1 MTVLELME
9 RAGTKETTL
18 ATAWIKDAIHLIQSS
33 TSERTK
39 VVKYNVID
47 GERDGRAGIKWIGM
61 IAKKFCF
68 QIHDVICSCK
78 CNINLYRIGTNPINI
93 KNKNSNTICLSIN

>member
-1 MTVLELME
+1 MTILELME

-18 ATAWIKDAIHLIQSS
+18 AIAWLKDAMHLIQSS

-47 GERDGRAGIKWIGM
+47 GERDYLIPQDLVAIKSIS
-61 IAKKFCF
+61 IKDTNDSKYKK
-68 QIHDVICSCK
+68 IR
-78 CNINLYRIGTNPINI
+78 RIVQDLVVKEDTDPE
-93 KNKNSNTICLSIN
+93 

>member
-9 RAGTKETTL
+9 RVGTKETTL
-18 ATAWIKDAIHLIQSS
+18 ALAWIKDAMHLIQSS

-47 GERDGRAGIKWIGM
+47 GERDYLIPQDLVSIKPIS
-61 IAKKFCF
+61 IKDTNDKKYKKIRRIV
-68 QIHDVICSCK
+68 QDLVIK
-78 CNINLYRIGTNPINI
+78 EDTEPE
-93 KNKNSNTICLSIN
+93 

>member
-18 ATAWIKDAIHLIQSS
+18 AVAWIKDAIHLIESS
-33 TSERTK
+33 TTDRTK

-47 GERDGRAGIKWIGM
+47 GERDYLLPEDLISIESISIKDTND
-61 IAKKFCF
+61 KKYKKIRRIV
-68 QIHDVICSCK
+68 QDLVIK
-78 CNINLYRIGTNPINI
+78 EDTDPE
-93 KNKNSNTICLSIN
+93 

>member
-9 RAGTKETTL
+9 RVGTKETTL
-18 ATAWIKDAIHLIQSS
+18 ALAWIKDAVHLIQSS

-47 GERDGRAGIKWIGM
+47 GERDYLIPQDLVSIKSIS
-61 IAKKFCF
+61 IKDTNDKKYKK
-68 QIHDVICSCK
+68 IR
-78 CNINLYRIGTNPINI
+78 RIVQDLVVKEDTEPE
-93 KNKNSNTICLSIN
+93 

>member
-9 RAGTKETTL
+9 RVGTKETTL
-18 ATAWIKDAIHLIQSS
+18 AIAWLKDAMHLIQSS

-47 GERDGRAGIKWIGM
+47 GERDYLIPQDLVAIKSIS
-61 IAKKFCF
+61 IKDTNDKKYKKIRRIV
-68 QIHDVICSCK
+68 QDLVIK
-78 CNINLYRIGTNPINI
+78 EDTDPE
-93 KNKNSNTICLSIN
+93 

>member
-9 RAGTKETTL
+9 RVGTKETTL
-18 ATAWIKDAIHLIQSS
+18 ALAWIKDAVHLIQSS

-47 GERDGRAGIKWIGM
+47 GERDYLIPQDLVSIKSIS
-61 IAKKFCF
+61 IKDTNDKKYKK
-68 QIHDVICSCK
+68 IR
-78 CNINLYRIGTNPINI
+78 RIVEDLVVKEDTDPE
-93 KNKNSNTICLSIN
+93 

>member
-9 RAGTKETTL
+9 RAGTKETSL
-18 ATAWIKDAIHLIQSS
+18 ALAWLKDAMHLIQSS

-47 GERDGRAGIKWIGM
+47 GERDYLIPQDLVAIKSIS
-61 IAKKFCF
+61 IKDTNDKKYKK
-68 QIHDVICSCK
+68 IR
-78 CNINLYRIGTNPINI
+78 RIVQDLIVKEDTEPE
-93 KNKNSNTICLSIN
+93 